1 MAMLLASQG
10 AKFRGSIQKVKDQ
23 FRASYEVILNVGGAT
38 RTESDARLF
47 DTTDQAESWLQ
58 AESTL
63 RGFD

>member
-38 RTESDARLF
+38 ESDARLF